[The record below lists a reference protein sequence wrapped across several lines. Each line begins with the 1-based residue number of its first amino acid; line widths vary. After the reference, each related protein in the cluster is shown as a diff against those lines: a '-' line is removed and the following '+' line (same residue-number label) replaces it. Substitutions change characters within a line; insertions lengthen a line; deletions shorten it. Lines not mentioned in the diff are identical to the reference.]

1 MGADYTE
8 YKTGHFAEN
17 VHEVL
22 PINITNVSGQCI
34 CTAPVGDQGL
44 PLKQDSSGRLDVTI
58 TGGIV
63 FTLQNLVKGVLPVAS
78 SWDTPPTNLANA
90 TDGDINTVTGTGTS
104 TGKGSFGT
112 YGIIRF
118 DLGSVKNVLIGG
130 KVGIWSSAIGSS
142 EVYVQASTDGIN
154 FYPTNA
160 LIITFFNVEL
170 ICWLSSSNV
179 VGRYIEF
186 ILTSDSNTT
195 VNMNIYELMVYDLG
209 NL

>member
-8 YKTGHFAEN
+8 FSPGHFALD

-22 PINITNVSGQCI
+22 PINITNISGQCV

-78 SWDTPPTNLANA
+78 SWDVDPTNLANA
-90 TDGDINTVTGTGTS
+90 TDGDINTSTGTGTS
-104 TGKGSFGT
+104 TGKGAFGT
-112 YGIIRF
+112 YGIISF

-130 KVGIWSSAIGSS
+130 KVGIWSTIGDS

-154 FYPTNA
+154 FYTTSTLLTKFN
-160 LIITFFNVEL
+160 NVEK
-170 ICWLSSSNV
+170 IGWLMSTNI

-195 VNMNIYELMVYDLG
+195 VNTKIYELMLYDLG
-209 NL
+209 SL